1 MPLVTDQDTGVM
13 DRLGKTGLEDL
24 GMKMTFQEIFDLKG
38 EHIIVAHAR
47 LVERADSDETADE
60 GITWEQHVKSEYIR
74 AQSRC

>member
-38 EHIIVAHAR
+38 EHIIVAHA
-47 LVERADSDETADE
+47 
-60 GITWEQHVKSEYIR
+60 
-74 AQSRC
+74 